1 MNCNFDT
8 LYNHYSFY
16 SVPWIHQH
24 FKSCTAH
31 FSTKCFVVL
40 FFRLAFGNECGLAI
54 VDTVQKTC
62 LLNMG
67 TPDLYG
73 KSRKKFF

>member
-1 MNCNFDT
+1 MDCNFDT
-8 LYNHYSFY
+8 LYSLYSI
-16 SVPWIHQH
+16 SWIRR
-24 FKSCTAH
+24 FKYGTAH
-31 FSTKCFVVL
+31 FSTKYFFVL

-73 KSRKKFF
+73 KSRKKF